1 MTNFLN
7 LVSIISIGLMIGTE
21 FAVSVFINPILLQL
35 DEPAR
40 SEAVRLFGRKLGKVM
55 PYWYCGNMV
64 LLVAEAVALRNHAGV
79 GLLGAAVAFWAA
91 AIVLSIV
98 VLVPINN
105 RLVQQGSGL
114 SLEGAHDQHKRW
126 DAMHRVRVLAL
137 GAAMVLLLLAVN

>member
-35 DEPAR
+35 DEPGR
-40 SEAVRLFGRKLGKVM
+40 TDAVRLFGRKLGKAM

-64 LLVAEAVALRNHAGV
+64 LLVAEAIALRNQPGV

-105 RLVQQGSGL
+105 RLVQRDSGL